1 MVVVEDERDL
11 KMDNELIGLKNKIK
25 NKLLKVILWYSFL
38 LFVKVMYLFLNF
50 ENFYFYIKGYKI
62 YCMI

>member
-11 KMDNELIGLKNKIK
+11 KMDNELVGLKNKIK

-50 ENFYFYIKGYKI
+50 ENFYFYIIKVIKFI
-62 YCMI
+62 V